1 MFTMPPE
8 AEARYHGIS
17 RFPPAAKNQC
27 RNLGIAVDIIFNMPL
42 DLQPI
47 AQTQFLNVDITA
59 RECELLISLTSS

>member
-8 AEARYHGIS
+8 GRGSILWYIAS
-17 RFPPAAKNQC
+17 TAAKNQF
-27 RNLGIAVDIIFNMPL
+27 RNLSIAVDIIFNMPL